1 MKTISIAIDVTATPD
16 ELAGAGYYV
25 KEVIHELDACQEIDL
40 KIITRKNDKN
50 RFKEFAPRSEILNI
64 SPDGKIGRIFFQTFQ
79 LGPIIDELGVDI
91 FHGPHYQ
98 IPKNMKTK
106 SVVTIHDMTLLTH
119 KDVHTTVK
127 AKFFGRV
134 IPASIKR
141 SSSVLTVSHSTA
153 SDIEKSIPKH
163 GKIFVSPLGVDTD
176 RFNSKINK
184 QDQEISS
191 NSDKCFLKYF

>member
-79 LGPIIDELGVDI
+79 LGPIKMFTPPLRRSFLGEL
-91 FHGPHYQ
+91 YQ
-98 IPKNMKTK
+98 LRLN
-106 SVVTIHDMTLLTH
+106 
-119 KDVHTTVK
+119 
-127 AKFFGRV
+127 
-134 IPASIKR
+134 
-141 SSSVLTVSHSTA
+141 
-153 SDIEKSIPKH
+153 
-163 GKIFVSPLGVDTD
+163 D
-176 RFNSKINK
+176 RQAF
-184 QDQEISS
+184 
-191 NSDKCFLKYF
+191 